1 MISLGCEFIEDINTT
16 DCRVDFDVLVMDEF
30 RRRTKLLVALNK
42 AISIVSKNW
51 ILDCLDD
58 SELI

>member
-1 MISLGCEFIEDINTT
+1 MISLGCEFIDDVNTT
-16 DCRVDFDVLVMDEF
+16 DCKVDFDVLVMDEF

-42 AISIVSKNW
+42 SIAIVSKNW